1 MKRIASRDNPLF
13 KDLRKLAQAAHGR
26 KSAGLAILEGLHL
39 CTTYLQVMGAPR
51 HAVFDARRLDRPE
64 DCHPEL
70 LRLADDVSLD
80 LQVWLEGKLIEDLE
94 SVPAG
99 QGVVFVIDTPAP
111 ELPASLADSCVWL
124 DRIQDPGNVGSILRS
139 CAAAG
144 VKRVFLS
151 AETAFAWSPKVLRS
165 GQGAHFALMIHEQ
178 VDLPAL
184 IRRLAIPLVA
194 TTLDD
199 SQSLYQGVLPTAC
212 AWVFG
217 HEGQGVSQA
226 LQDAASLRVRI
237 PQEPAAESLN
247 VAAAAAVCLFEHRRQ
262 QLAATGRA

>member
-13 KDLRKLAQAAHGR
+13 KELRKLAQASHGR
-26 KSAGLAILEGLHL
+26 KAAGLAVLEGLHL

-51 HAVFDARRLDRPE
+51 HAVFDARRLDQPE
-64 DCHPEL
+64 SCHPEL

-99 QGVVFVIDTPAP
+99 QGVVFIIDTPAP
-111 ELPASLADSCVWL
+111 EIPETITESCVWL
-124 DRIQDPGNVGSILRS
+124 DRIQDPGNVGSILRT

-144 VKRVFLS
+144 VRHVFLS
-151 AETAFAWSPKVLRS
+151 PEAAFAWSPKVLRS
-165 GQGAHFALMIHEQ
+165 GQGAHFALTIHEQ
-178 VDLPAL
+178 VDLLAL
-184 IRRLAIPLVA
+184 THRLSIPLVA
-194 TTLDD
+194 TTLED
-199 SQSLYQGVLPTAC
+199 SQSLYQVALPTAC

-217 HEGQGVSQA
+217 HEGQGVSPELQQA
-226 LQDAASLRVRI
+226 AGLRLRI

-262 QLAATGRA
+262 RLVALP